1 MRHFGRS
8 FAGIYCGSA
17 PGLARLSGLLL
28 GLLCLLLLQA
38 CGGRQAHQ
46 PHEAGLPS
54 WMGTVEDLRRF
65 PQDLNGYAARAGK
78 DKELFSAA
86 EQSVQVARFMR
97 IYFGPWEMT
106 KTSVSRRD
114 AAAIFH
120 RARGLNTT
128 TSAGRKEEWDA
139 ISRNAAMGSFS
150 VPQHMGHHRACYRT
164 CVKCPPARPALPS
177 PRPTRAPILLIIFS
191 ILSCP
196 WVRRCSLPIPPG
208 TDAGILWSA
217 PSPLVG

>member
-1 MRHFGRS
+1 MRAS
-8 FAGIYCGSA
+8 IAVLPQVW
-17 PGLARLSGLLL
+17 PGCPGCCL

-120 RARGLNTT
+120 RARGFKYDDVRWTQ
-128 TSAGRKEEWDA
+128 EEWDA
-139 ISRNAAMGSFS
+139 ISRNAAMGAFPSRS
-150 VPQHMGHHRACYRT
+150 TWAITVRATDLREMPT
-164 CVKCPPARPALPS
+164 SQTRFAEPTPD
-177 PRPTRAPILLIIFS
+177 PRANPFDYFQYSL
-191 ILSCP
+191 CP